1 MQIVT
6 WLHYVLEVH
15 LLETHLHT
23 EYRWGNLKD
32 SGLIHALEPYP
43 IVLFFCSSCCSC
55 FVRMF
60 EELVFSFSSIVEF
73 EDMQQAA
80 LFVVH
85 EALLHAERR
94 GLTVGIFKENIKIL
108 GQVLE
113 GKTNI
118 INWKINTLVEDIRRL
133 GNVSIIDDRMGPMK
147 HAYIE
152 VSR

>member
-1 MQIVT
+1 MDCNQ
-6 WLHYVLEVH
+6 
-15 LLETHLHT
+15 
-23 EYRWGNLKD
+23 
-32 SGLIHALEPYP
+32 
-43 IVLFFCSSCCSC
+43 
-55 FVRMF
+55 
-60 EELVFSFSSIVEF
+60 ELVFSFSSILEF

-80 LFVVH
+80 LFVVR
-85 EALLHAERR
+85 EALLHAEKR

-147 HAYIE
+147 HEYIE
-152 VSR
+152 VSRWASVEHGLQCNSRP